1 MKKLINIC
9 ILATLPFALHAKE
22 NYEAL
27 AVRNIPDS
35 LKSGAHA
42 TFRYDNTVI
51 NVVDIENVK
60 SVRDYA
66 VTIFDEKGMVF
77 SQLVESYN
85 KASSIE
91 DIDATLIDADGKE
104 IQSLKQRD
112 IQDRSTYG
120 LSFEFN
126 SDQRMKFFS
135 FQYKNYPYTVVFH
148 IEKKLKSTFL
158 IPSWRARVSTISS
171 VENAQLTITHPD
183 DLPTRYK
190 EYEMPANLIK
200 KETKDSKGSTTNSWQ
215 ISNLAAYKE
224 QPNSQAGNFD
234 APTVALSPSK
244 FRLYEHEGDL
254 NSWQTMGA
262 FFYQLNDGRDELPED
277 KKALVKSMV
286 ADEPTVYGKV
296 QKLYAYM
303 QQSTRYVA
311 DEYGIS
317 GWQTFEAKDV
327 CRTGY
332 GDCKGLVNY
341 LKALLKAADITAYTT
356 LVYGGAE
363 DIDRLDRT
371 FPDNNFNH
379 VILCVPQQKDTIWV
393 ECTSQLCPAGYLS
406 DFTSDRDVLITTE
419 HGGWLA
425 HTPAYYENVNYVN
438 RKAVMN
444 FDPANTNNQVV
455 YLTNVYSGPMQDPTS
470 NFVKTKSAKEVSE
483 MVNKKFSFPSYAVK
497 TYHYDHQLN
506 DNHIPSLNESIEA
519 DVNGIINSTQ
529 KRTFIN
535 MAWMRNPM
543 EDLYQ
548 LSPRTLPIVL
558 NESYA
563 ITDSIEVTIPAGAT
577 IENMPTDIETK
588 LPFALYKVHFN
599 FKDDKITMV
608 RTFKQIK
615 GVYEANLYEAY
626 QKLYKDIAS
635 EKNKLNVVILNK
647 AS

>member
-1 MKKLINIC
+1 
-9 ILATLPFALHAKE
+9 
-22 NYEAL
+22 
-27 AVRNIPDS
+27 
-35 LKSGAHA
+35 
-42 TFRYDNTVI
+42 
-51 NVVDIENVK
+51 
-60 SVRDYA
+60 
-66 VTIFDEKGMVF
+66 
-77 SQLVESYN
+77 
-85 KASSIE
+85 
-91 DIDATLIDADGKE
+91 
-104 IQSLKQRD
+104 
-112 IQDRSTYG
+112 
-120 LSFEFN
+120 
-126 SDQRMKFFS
+126 
-135 FQYKNYPYTVVFH
+135 
-148 IEKKLKSTFL
+148 
-158 IPSWRARVSTISS
+158 
-171 VENAQLTITHPD
+171 
-183 DLPTRYK
+183 
-190 EYEMPANLIK
+190 
-200 KETKDSKGSTTNSWQ
+200 
-215 ISNLAAYKE
+215 
-224 QPNSQAGNFD
+224 
-234 APTVALSPSK
+234 
-244 FRLYEHEGDL
+244 
-254 NSWQTMGA
+254 
-262 FFYQLNDGRDELPED
+262 
-277 KKALVKSMV
+277 
-286 ADEPTVYGKV
+286 
-296 QKLYAYM
+296 M

-356 LVYGGAE
+356 LVYGGSE

-379 VILCVPQQKDTIWV
+379 VILCVPQQTDTIWV

-419 HGGWLA
+419 NGGLLA
-425 HTPAYYENVNYVN
+425 HTPTYNENVNYVN

-444 FDPANTNNQVV
+444 FDPSNTNNQVV
-455 YLTNVYSGPMQDPTS
+455 YLTNVYSGPMQDRTS
-470 NFVKTKSAKEVSE
+470 DFVKTKSAKEVSE

-506 DNHIPSLNESIEA
+506 GNHIPSLNESIEA

-563 ITDSIEVTIPAGAT
+563 ITDSIEVTIPADAT

-588 LPFALYKVHFN
+588 LPFASYKVHFN